1 MRRALLC
8 LAALS
13 VSVPAWTADAWA
25 ADYIPR
31 TENERAFAQILE
43 EHQSYNE
50 RLQEVAAPLFK
61 ANARL
66 CPRTRRDIGMTVHTI
81 SDYQPSLQ
89 PFAEVLMGATDRL
102 SVRTIRKD
110 SPADNAGLRV
120 GDKIIGINGAYMPGG
135 FTVQRF
141 FKVATQNAFKQDS
154 TELKVM
160 RGDKRMDIKVGPET
174 ICDYPANVFFNQ
186 KINGHTDGEQII
198 ITSELMKTVPDDVNL
213 ALIIAHE
220 MSHAIKGHQRKEK
233 ALELKADRMA
243 LVLMSNAGYDI
254 DRAISYWRES
264 SHPHAEYQTTSK
276 THPTIDERYE
286 NFRKEQARI
295 EKLKAAGK
303 TIRFN

>member
-1 MRRALLC
+1 MKRTLLC
-8 LAALS
+8 LAGLCVAGSSL
-13 VSVPAWTADAWA
+13 A
-25 ADYIPR
+25 ADYIPL
-31 TENERAFAQILE
+31 TKNELAFAQILE
-43 EHQSYNE
+43 EHQSYNA
-50 RLQEVAAPLFK
+50 RLQDVAAPLFK
-61 ANARL
+61 ANTNL

-89 PFAEVLMGATDRL
+89 PFAEVLMDATDRL
-102 SVRTIRKD
+102 SVRTIRKG
-110 SPADNAGLRV
+110 SPADSAGLKI
-120 GDKIIGINGAYMPGG
+120 GDKVIGINGAYMPGG

-160 RGDKRMDIKVGPET
+160 RGKKRIDIEVSPET
-174 ICDYPANVFFNQ
+174 ICDYPANVFFNE
-186 KINGHTDGEQII
+186 KINGHTDGKQII

-254 DRAISYWRES
+254 DRAISYWKDT
-264 SHPHAEYQTTSK
+264 SHPHAESQKVSK

-295 EKLKAAGK
+295 ETLKATGK
-303 TIRFN
+303 PVKFR